1 MREPTQ
7 PNIHKW
13 PFLLGDALLVGTAWF
28 IYFQSKL
35 PMGAWQIFFVVLCIA
50 AGAWLGIMPFLL
62 EYRLTIKLAETRTL
76 ATTVGQIQNVER
88 VAGEISAA
96 TSQWQSI
103 QEQAQKTAAGSEA
116 LVARMGSEVKA
127 FCEFLERANDT
138 EKSNL
143 RLEVEK
149 LRRAET

>member
-1 MREPTQ
+1 
-7 PNIHKW
+7 
-13 PFLLGDALLVGTAWF
+13 
-28 IYFQSKL
+28 
-35 PMGAWQIFFVVLCIA
+35 
-50 AGAWLGIMPFLL
+50 
-62 EYRLTIKLAETRTL
+62 
-76 ATTVGQIQNVER
+76 R

-149 LRRAET
+149 LRRAETEWLQVLVRVMDHAYALQQGALRSGQARVIEQVGSFHNACCDTARRVGLT